1 MRNEVHKTLLCRSSK
16 VREKMVQEYNIKPIA
31 HVRLLNG
38 QKRQSCTKDLLTD
51 SYYCF
56 SYKAKDS
63 DVTGTFLC
71 GTYAANHFLEL
82 IQHPKLK
89 VFDPLVSENV
99 GTITSN
105 GTNRDRG
112 LNDTWHPTAK
122 QLFNAIN
129 LIVIC
134 WGQVP
139 GGVLQKIK
147 NEIEKNK
154 NREPLPGQIK
164 AINTIISRDSK
175 GRTLQQMLDD
185 LRKNNNMI
193 RVFHFN
199 LLNESLIKNEVEPS
213 FFGNIM

>member
-1 MRNEVHKTLLCRSSK
+1 MLLCRSSK

-164 AINTIISRDSK
+164 AINTIISRDRK

-193 RVFHFN
+193 RDFHFN

-213 FFGNIM
+213 FFGNII

>member
-1 MRNEVHKTLLCRSSK
+1 
-16 VREKMVQEYNIKPIA
+16 MVQEYNIKPIA

-56 SYKAKDS
+56 SYKAKES

>member
-1 MRNEVHKTLLCRSSK
+1 MLLCRSSK
-16 VREKMVQEYNIKPIA
+16 VREKLIEEYDIKPIS

-38 QKRQSCTKDLLTD
+38 QKFQSCTKDVLTD

-56 SYKAKDS
+56 SYRAKNS
-63 DVTGTFLC
+63 NIMGTFLC
-71 GTYAANHFLEL
+71 GTYAAEHFLKL

-99 GTITSN
+99 GTQRSN
-105 GTNRDRG
+105 GTNSDRG
-112 LNDTWHPTAK
+112 LNDDSWHPAAR
-122 QLFNAIN
+122 QLYNAIN

-147 NEIEKNK
+147 NEIENNK
-154 NREPLPGQIK
+154 KREPLPRQIK
-164 AINTIISRDSK
+164 GINTIISRDRG

-185 LRKNNNMI
+185 LRKNNNNI
-193 RVFHFN
+193 RDFHFN

-213 FFGNIM
+213 FFGGTIKKS

>member
-1 MRNEVHKTLLCRSSK
+1 
-16 VREKMVQEYNIKPIA
+16 MVQEYNIKPIA

-112 LNDTWHPTAK
+112 LNDTWHPTTK

-164 AINTIISRDSK
+164 AINTIISRDRK

-193 RVFHFN
+193 RDFHFN

>member
-1 MRNEVHKTLLCRSSK
+1 MLKMLLCRTSK
-16 VREKMVQEYNIKPIA
+16 VREKLIQEHDIKPIA

-38 QKRQSCTKDLLTD
+38 QKRQSCTKEVLTG

-56 SYKAKDS
+56 SYRAKNS
-63 DVTGTFLC
+63 DITGTFLC
-71 GTYAANHFLEL
+71 GTYAAEDFLEL
-82 IQHPKLK
+82 IHHPKLK

-99 GTITSN
+99 GTRTSN
-105 GTNRDRG
+105 GTNRDG
-112 LNDTWHPTAK
+112 GFNDTWHPTAK

-154 NREPLPGQIK
+154 NREPLPRQIK
-164 AINTIISRDSK
+164 AINTIISRDRK
-175 GRTLQQMLDD
+175 DRTLQQMLDD
-185 LRKNNNMI
+185 LRKNNNKI
-193 RVFHFN
+193 RDFHFN
-199 LLNESLIKNEVEPS
+199 LLNESLVSSGIEKSYFE
-213 FFGNIM
+213 

>member
-1 MRNEVHKTLLCRSSK
+1 
-16 VREKMVQEYNIKPIA
+16 MVQEYDIKPIA

-99 GTITSN
+99 GARTSN
-105 GTNRDRG
+105 GTNGDGG

-147 NEIEKNK
+147 NEIEENK
-154 NREPLPGQIK
+154 NRRPLLRQIK
-164 AINTIISRDSK
+164 AINTIISRDRG

-185 LRKNNNMI
+185 LRKNDNKI
-193 RVFHFN
+193 RDFNFN
-199 LLNESLIKNEVEPS
+199 LLNESLIKNKVEPS
-213 FFGNIM
+213 FFGDVIY

>member
-1 MRNEVHKTLLCRSSK
+1 
-16 VREKMVQEYNIKPIA
+16 MVQEYNIKPIA

-63 DVTGTFLC
+63 YVTGTFLC

-99 GTITSN
+99 GTMTSN

-193 RVFHFN
+193 RDFHFN

>member
-1 MRNEVHKTLLCRSSK
+1 MLLCRLSK
-16 VREKMVQEYNIKPIA
+16 VREKLVQEYEIKPIA
-31 HVRLLNG
+31 YVRLLNG
-38 QKRQSCTKDLLTD
+38 QERRSCTKDLLID

-56 SYKAKDS
+56 SYRAKNS
-63 DVTGTFLC
+63 DITGTFLC
-71 GTYAANHFLEL
+71 GTYTANHFLEL

-89 VFDPLVSENV
+89 LFNPLVSENV
-99 GTITSN
+99 GTRTSS
-105 GTNRDRG
+105 GTNKDKG

-154 NREPLPGQIK
+154 SREPLPKQIK
-164 AINTIISRDSK
+164 SINTIISKDKK
-175 GRTLQQMLDD
+175 GRTLQLMLDD
-185 LRKNNNMI
+185 LRKNDNMI
-193 RVFHFN
+193 RDFHFN
-199 LLNESLIKNEVEPS
+199 LLNESLVSNEIEKS
-213 FFGNIM
+213 YFE

>member
-1 MRNEVHKTLLCRSSK
+1 
-16 VREKMVQEYNIKPIA
+16 MVQEYNIKPIA

-139 GGVLQKIK
+139 GGVLQNIK

-164 AINTIISRDSK
+164 AINTIISRDRK

-193 RVFHFN
+193 RDFHFN
-199 LLNESLIKNEVEPS
+199 LLNESLIKNKVEPS
-213 FFGNIM
+213 FFGNII

>member
-1 MRNEVHKTLLCRSSK
+1 MLLCRSSK
-16 VREKMVQEYNIKPIA
+16 VREQLVHEYNIKPIA

-38 QKRQSCTKDLLTD
+38 QKRKSCTKDLLTD

-56 SYKAKDS
+56 SYKAKEDS
-63 DVTGTFLC
+63 DIAGTFLC

-82 IQHPKLK
+82 IQLPRLM

-99 GTITSN
+99 GTRKSN

-134 WGQVP
+134 WEQVP

-147 NEIEKNK
+147 DEIEKNK

-164 AINTIISRDSK
+164 AINTIISRDRK
-175 GRTLQQMLDD
+175 NRTLQQMLDD
-185 LRKNNNMI
+185 LRRNNNMI
-193 RVFHFN
+193 RDFHFN
-199 LLNESLIKNEVEPS
+199 LLNESLIKNKVEPS
-213 FFGNIM
+213 FFGY

>member
-1 MRNEVHKTLLCRSSK
+1 MLLCRSSK

-112 LNDTWHPTAK
+112 LNDTWHSTAK

-154 NREPLPGQIK
+154 NREPLSGQIK
-164 AINTIISRDSK
+164 AINTIISRDRK
-175 GRTLQQMLDD
+175 GRTLQHMLDD

-193 RVFHFN
+193 RDFHFN
-199 LLNESLIKNEVEPS
+199 LLNESLIKNKVEPS
-213 FFGNIM
+213 FFGNII